1 MKTANGND
9 APHEPWGAALLAV
22 AGTTTGLF
30 FTIWSNISDTT
41 KNQSYWWVLFA
52 IMVVSLASA
61 LAVNALSI
69 RDIRNARKE
78 SQAARTRYENL
89 RKHLAP
95 PLTEGLDNL
104 LRKSVERVISTAKGG
119 VAEKDVGI
127 FVFVFL
133 RDRYRVVSSTL
144 PSPAT
149 TRRIALTKDEGV
161 VGLASQ
167 EGVPIIA
174 ELLPDRKGK
183 VTYASGNA
191 IAVEPRALSPENLEK
206 VDSSLKW
213 IFAVPICA
221 NKAGEI
227 ANHDVLGVLSIDCSN
242 DTGGQLFHNREF
254 QNIVEELATQL
265 IPHIQAMKILGV
277 LND

>member
-1 MKTANGND
+1 MKTANSSD
-9 APHEPWGAALLAV
+9 VPHESWIAAILAV
-22 AGTTTGLF
+22 GGTTIGLF

-41 KNQSYWWVLFA
+41 KNQSYGLVLFA
-52 IMVVSLASA
+52 IVVVSLLCG

-78 SQAARTRYENL
+78 RQVARNEYESL
-89 RKHLAP
+89 RKHLAS

-104 LRKSVERVISTAKGG
+104 LRKSVERIISSAKGG
-119 VAEKDVGI
+119 VADKDVSI

-133 RDRYRVVSSTL
+133 RERFRVVSSTL
-144 PSPAT
+144 PLPAT
-149 TRRIALTKDEGV
+149 ARRIALTKEEGV

-167 EGVPIIA
+167 VSVPIIA
-174 ELLPDRKGK
+174 EILPDRTGK
-183 VTYASGNA
+183 VTYASGSNVA
-191 IAVEPRALSPENLEK
+191 AEPRALSPENLEK
-206 VDSSLKW
+206 ANSSLKW

-221 NKAGEI
+221 NKEGEV
-227 ANHDVLGVLSIDCSN
+227 AKHEVLGVLSIDCLN
-242 DTGGQLFHNREF
+242 KAGGTLFHDSDF
-254 QNIVEELATQL
+254 QNAVEELADQL